1 MSDSYELVA
10 PSSLYVD
17 RANRQRKE
25 IKSTEDLETSIKLQL
40 QHGHPTGIINPIT
53 VERDGKV
60 RAGERRWTA
69 ATKLGLDFIPV
80 VYVDT
85 MDELGLQLLELDE
98 NIRRVN
104 LDWKDECE
112 AVAKYHNLRL
122 LQDPEWTQAQTGE
135 ALGYDRSL
143 VSQRLNV
150 ANELRRGNE
159 RVASVTSFST
169 ARNMVA
175 RLNERKAESVKQAI
189 TTVVAPGKVMPTI
202 PLFRQDFN
210 EWSQSY
216 TGAPFN
222 LLHCDFP
229 YGVNADNQKQ
239 GNNIAKY
246 DGYEDSFLVY
256 QKLLKSLADFMES
269 GVASEAHLIF
279 WFSMDFYTYTKSS
292 LENMGWVVQ
301 PHPLIWYKS
310 DNTGIL
316 PAPDYGPRRIYETAF
331 FASRGGRKVVQSTSN
346 VVSWPGK
353 DKEIHMSE
361 KPRGMLKPFLRMVT
375 DEYTRMLDPTC
386 GSGNAVKVCADLGAA
401 IAMGLEV
408 NEDFHK
414 RAMEAWNNE

>member
-10 PSSLYVD
+10 PSTLYVD

-112 AVAKYHNLRL
+112 AVAKYHGLRL

-143 VSQRLNV
+143 ISQRLNV

-159 RVASVTSFST
+159 RVASVTTFST

-189 TTVVAPGKVMPTI
+189 NTVVAPEKAKPTI
-202 PLFRQDFN
+202 PLFYQDFN

-216 TGAPFN
+216 TGTPFN
-222 LLHCDFP
+222 FLHCDFP

-246 DGYEDSFLVY
+246 DGYEDSFAVY
-256 QKLLKSLADFMES
+256 EKLLKSLADFMES

-279 WFSMDFYTYTKSS
+279 WFSMDFYVYTKTA
-292 LENMGWVVQ
+292 LENMGWSIQ

-331 FASRGGRKVVQSTSN
+331 LGSRGNRKVVQSTSN
-346 VVSWPGK
+346 VSSWPGK

-401 IAMGLEV
+401 ITMGLEA

-414 RAMEAWNNE
+414 RAMEAWTNE